1 MYQLNKFCNIIFDLR
16 KERGWTQTMLAEKLN
31 IAPQSIS
38 KWECGIG
45 YPNVTLFP
53 VIAELFHVPI
63 GVLFGEGSE
72 EGKVAM
78 DLGSERNFVFEPL
91 EDIEIMVGNPCDIE
105 VKDGVSDHASLHV
118 EGDLK
123 FVEYI
128 SAEIIDGKL
137 YVNIKNPT
145 GSDTHWNPYDR
156 GDYRKANRIVIH
168 SGAVDSNCCI
178 TNYLDLVLSTRETI
192 DHMYKWTCRKE
203 NASG

>member
-1 MYQLNKFCNIIFDLR
+1 M
-16 KERGWTQTMLAEKLN
+16 
-31 IAPQSIS
+31 
-38 KWECGIG
+38 
-45 YPNVTLFP
+45 LFP

-72 EGKVAM
+72 EEKVPM

-91 EDIEIMVGNPCDIE
+91 EDIEIVVGNPCDIE
-105 VKDGVSDHASLHV
+105 VKDGESDHASLHV

-145 GSDTHWNPYDR
+145 GSDNQWIPYDR
-156 GDYRKANRIVIH
+156 GDYRKANRIVIY

-178 TNYLDLVLSTRETI
+178 INYLDLVLSTRETI
-192 DHMYKWTCRKE
+192 DHTVKWTCRKE

>member
-1 MYQLNKFCNIIFDLR
+1 M
-16 KERGWTQTMLAEKLN
+16 
-31 IAPQSIS
+31 
-38 KWECGIG
+38 
-45 YPNVTLFP
+45 LFP

-72 EGKVAM
+72 EEKVPM

-91 EDIEIMVGNPCDIE
+91 EDIEIVVGNPCDIE
-105 VKDGVSDHASLHV
+105 VKDGESDHASLHV

-145 GSDTHWNPYDR
+145 GSDNQWIPYDR
-156 GDYRKANRIVIH
+156 GDYRKSNRIVIH

-192 DHMYKWTCRKE
+192 DHTYKWTCRKE
-203 NASG
+203 NASGKVVGNLRTCWVLRQCENMKMTSENEKIREQIVSGFFYLSDWT